1 MGNDF
6 QAVLGNSVSPTLGPG
21 GRGSRL
27 LVVLV
32 VVRVSSLFIYGT
44 HVVDWWSLQPLPGLR
59 STVQGW
65 FHVVS
70 GGFGLPAGEF
80 HRSRNVFQGERK

>member
-1 MGNDF
+1 M
-6 QAVLGNSVSPTLGPG
+6 SPTLGPG

-27 LVVLV
+27 LVVLE
-32 VVRVSSLFIYGT
+32 VVRVSSLFIYNKYKT
-44 HVVDWWSLQPLPGLR
+44 HVVDWWGLQPLPGLG

-70 GGFGLPAGEF
+70 SGFGLPAEGF
-80 HRSRNVFQGERK
+80 HRSQSVFQGERG